1 MLSNVRI
8 VTRLGLSFAALLVLL
23 IIIAGVALIRMTSFS
38 DATRKLV
45 DEDVS
50 RVMHASDVTIQAQA
64 AALNL
69 LQILSTSEREKR
81 IVLYKAM
88 DGHNDVLDGI
98 LEGFKAEEFNG
109 REDLLPILVEKRVAY
124 KKAFLDTVDLVEL
137 NPKDA
142 IEQFNKD
149 TEPALAALLEAISQ
163 LLMSEQQA
171 LLNEQ
176 KNTEK
181 ENQNAIYIM
190 GLLSSFAVVL
200 GALFAFT
207 VSRSIV
213 APINRAV
220 YVAQRMSRGDLRQ
233 YSHNAEGRDE
243 ISVLMQSFHQM
254 NTELHSLIS
263 SISVSST
270 DVNSSADQ
278 LGDPV
283 KQVLE
288 GSKSQI
294 QAVER
299 ISDAMVTFAG
309 GTAQALVTARD
320 AKSHSESAKALTEQ
334 GEALIHQTTSEFEK
348 ISTTIVSTSDAVEA
362 LRERSIS
369 IRELVTTVKDIAE
382 QTNLLA
388 LNAAIEAARAGESG
402 RGFSVVADEVR
413 NLALRTAQA
422 TEEINGVID
431 AIDRETQTAV
441 ERIGDGRTELEA
453 GVALI
458 QQMVQPLADLNSGA
472 QVAVEQLNALE
483 SATASQAEESAA
495 IERDIRKIEA
505 ITTENQ
511 ASVKHVANTT
521 ERLGDLSLS
530 LGHSVKKFTLD

>member
-1 MLSNVRI
+1 MLLNVKI
-8 VTRLGLSFAALLVLL
+8 GARLGLSFSVLLVFLV
-23 IIIAGVALIRMTSFS
+23 IIAGLALVRMIDFS
-38 DATRKLV
+38 DATRKFV

-50 RVMHASDVTIQAQA
+50 RVMNASDVTIQAQA

-81 IVLYKAM
+81 IGLYKTM
-88 DGHNDVLDGI
+88 DNHNKVLDGI
-98 LEGFKAEEFNG
+98 LEDFKSDEFSG
-109 REDLLPILVEKRVAY
+109 REDLLPILVEKRMAY

-137 NPKDA
+137 DPKDA
-142 IEQFNKD
+142 IEQYNKD
-149 TEPALAALLEAISQ
+149 TEPALAALLKAINQ
-163 LLMSEQQA
+163 LLVSEQQA
-171 LLNEQ
+171 LLDEQ
-176 KNTEK
+176 KNAEQ
-181 ENQNAIYIM
+181 ENQTAIYIM
-190 GLLSSFAVVL
+190 GLLSLVAAAL
-200 GALFAFT
+200 GGLLAFT

-220 YVAQRMSRGDLRQ
+220 SVAQRMSRGDLRQ
-233 YSHNAEGRDE
+233 YSHIAEGRDE
-243 ISVLMQSFHQM
+243 IGVLMQSFHQM
-254 NTELHSLIS
+254 NAELHSLIS
-263 SISVSST
+263 SISDSSIG
-270 DVNSSADQ
+270 VNSSADQ

-288 GSKSQI
+288 GSMSQM
-294 QAVER
+294 QAVAR
-299 ISDAMVTFAG
+299 ISDSMVTFSAG
-309 GTAQALVTARD
+309 SVQASVTARD
-320 AKSHSESAKALTEQ
+320 AKMHSESAKALTEE
-334 GEALIHQTTSEFEK
+334 GEALIQQTTSEFEK

-458 QQMVQPLADLNSGA
+458 QQMVKPLGDLNLGA

-483 SATASQAEESAA
+483 TAVASQAEESAA
-495 IERDIRKIEA
+495 IEQDIREIKA

-521 ERLGDLSLS
+521 ERLSELSLS

>member
-1 MLSNVRI
+1 VLSNVKI
-8 VTRLGLSFAALLVLL
+8 GARLGLSFSALLVLL
-23 IIIAGVALIRMTSFS
+23 IIIAGLALVRMANFS
-38 DATRKLV
+38 DATRKFV

-81 IVLYKAM
+81 IGLYKTM
-88 DGHNDVLDGI
+88 DGHNAVLDGI
-98 LEGFKAEEFNG
+98 LEAFKAGELSGQEE
-109 REDLLPILVEKRVAY
+109 LLSMLIEKRTAY

-137 NPKDA
+137 DPKDA
-142 IEQFNKD
+142 IEQYNKD
-149 TEPALAALLEAISQ
+149 TEPALAALLEAINQ
-163 LLMSEQQA
+163 LLVSEQQA
-171 LLNEQ
+171 LLDEQ
-176 KNTEK
+176 KSTEQ

-190 GLLSSFAVVL
+190 ELLSLVATVLGGLL
-200 GALFAFT
+200 AFT

-220 YVAQRMSRGDLRQ
+220 SVAQRMSRGDLRQ
-233 YSHNAEGRDE
+233 YSHNAEGQDE

-263 SISVSST
+263 SISEASIG
-270 DVNSSADQ
+270 VNGSADQ
-278 LGDPV
+278 LDDPV
-283 KQVLE
+283 KQVIG
-288 GSKSQI
+288 GSLAQM
-294 QAVER
+294 QAVAR
-299 ISDAMVTFAG
+299 ISDSMVTFSTG
-309 GTAQALVTARD
+309 SVQASETARD
-320 AKSHSESAKALTEQ
+320 AKMHSESAKALAEE
-334 GEALIHQTTSEFEK
+334 GEALIQQTASEFEK
-348 ISTTIVSTSDAVEA
+348 ISSTIVSTSDAVEA

-413 NLALRTAQA
+413 NLAQRTAQA

-458 QQMVQPLADLNSGA
+458 QKMVQPLGDLNSGA
-472 QVAVEQLNALE
+472 TVAVEQLNALE
-483 SATASQAEESAA
+483 TAVASQAEESAA
-495 IERDIRKIEA
+495 IERNIRDIEA

-521 ERLGDLSLS
+521 ERLSELSLS

>member
-1 MLSNVRI
+1 MLSNVKI
-8 VTRLGLSFAALLVLL
+8 GARLGLSFSALLVLL
-23 IIIAGVALIRMTSFS
+23 IIIAGLALVRMANFS
-38 DATRKLV
+38 DATRKFV

-81 IVLYKAM
+81 IGLYKTM
-88 DGHNDVLDGI
+88 DGHNAVLDGI
-98 LEGFKAEEFNG
+98 LEAFKAGELSGQEE
-109 REDLLPILVEKRVAY
+109 LLSMLIEKRTAY

-137 NPKDA
+137 DPKDA
-142 IEQFNKD
+142 IEQYNKD
-149 TEPALAALLEAISQ
+149 TEPALAALLEAINQ
-163 LLMSEQQA
+163 LLVSEQQA
-171 LLNEQ
+171 LLDEQ
-176 KNTEK
+176 KSTEQ

-190 GLLSSFAVVL
+190 ELLSLVATVLGGLL
-200 GALFAFT
+200 AFT

-220 YVAQRMSRGDLRQ
+220 SVAQRMSRGDLRQ
-233 YSHNAEGRDE
+233 YSHNAEGQDE

-263 SISVSST
+263 SISEASIG
-270 DVNSSADQ
+270 VNGSADQ
-278 LGDPV
+278 LDDPV
-283 KQVLE
+283 KQVIG
-288 GSKSQI
+288 GSLAQM
-294 QAVER
+294 QAVAR
-299 ISDAMVTFAG
+299 ISDSMVTFSTG
-309 GTAQALVTARD
+309 SVQASETARD
-320 AKSHSESAKALTEQ
+320 AKMHSESAKALAEE
-334 GEALIHQTTSEFEK
+334 GEALIQQTASEFEK
-348 ISTTIVSTSDAVEA
+348 ISSTIVSTSDAVEA

-413 NLALRTAQA
+413 NLAQRTAQA

-458 QQMVQPLADLNSGA
+458 QKMVQPLGDLNSGA
-472 QVAVEQLNALE
+472 TVAVEQLNALE
-483 SATASQAEESAA
+483 TAVASQAEESAA
-495 IERDIRKIEA
+495 IERNIRDIEA

-521 ERLGDLSLS
+521 ERLSELSLS